1 MAETR
6 LTLKG
11 KTAEALQHIALQEN
25 RSVEDLLE
33 NLLALYQPQP
43 GTLAE
48 LAQSARTAD
57 IHTGKTD
64 TSERSRE
71 ILRTEYADYLKR
83 RQQAHNAD

>member
-1 MAETR
+1 MSETSLV
-6 LTLKG
+6 LTG
-11 KTAEALQHIALQEN
+11 KAAKTLQHIASQEN
-25 RSVEDLLE
+25 RSVEDVLE

-48 LAQSARTAD
+48 LAQSARKAD

-64 TSERSRE
+64 TSDRSRE